1 MRNAERRKLADLVEF
16 LIPER
21 NMQSGGSLL
30 GRVSE
35 LSWIDEW
42 LWRFA
47 PTSIHISFPPKKPG
61 NFSKRHHHITTRDHE
76 VRFADAHSGST
87 RRRIMPEPSS
97 SSPSSSSS
105 IKVLATT
112 HALVFL
118 AGVVAGRSL
127 NADELAAYRAAQYED
142 RGRQLKRAAAKVA
155 LGVAACSIAM
165 IGLRVK
171 RASS

>member
-1 MRNAERRKLADLVEF
+1 MAVAVCAIAHRPFISPKETRKLFE
-16 LIPER
+16 E
-21 NMQSGGSLL
+21 G
-30 GRVSE
+30 
-35 LSWIDEW
+35 
-42 LWRFA
+42 
-47 PTSIHISFPPKKPG
+47 IHEI
-61 NFSKRHHHITTRDHE
+61 
-76 VRFADAHSGST
+76 RFADAHSGST
-87 RRRIMPEPSS
+87 RRRTMPEPSS
-97 SSPSSSSS
+97 SPPSSSSS
-105 IKVLATT
+105 IKVLVTT

>member
-1 MRNAERRKLADLVEF
+1 MAVAAVAVCAIVHSYHFPQRNPETVRRGKS
-16 LIPER
+16 ITR
-21 NMQSGGSLL
+21 
-30 GRVSE
+30 SE
-35 LSWIDEW
+35 I
-42 LWRFA
+42 
-47 PTSIHISFPPKKPG
+47 
-61 NFSKRHHHITTRDHE
+61 
-76 VRFADAHSGST
+76 RFADAHSGST
-87 RRRIMPEPSS
+87 RRRTMPEPSS
-97 SSPSSSSS
+97 SPPSSSSS
-105 IKVLATT
+105 IKVLVTT

>member
-1 MRNAERRKLADLVEF
+1 MPIAAAQEEESCR
-16 LIPER
+16 
-21 NMQSGGSLL
+21 S
-30 GRVSE
+30 
-35 LSWIDEW
+35 
-42 LWRFA
+42 
-47 PTSIHISFPPKKPG
+47 H
-61 NFSKRHHHITTRDHE
+61 
-76 VRFADAHSGST
+76 
-87 RRRIMPEPSS
+87 RRRQ
-97 SSPSSSSS
+97 SPSSSSS

>member
-1 MRNAERRKLADLVEF
+1 M
-16 LIPER
+16 
-21 NMQSGGSLL
+21 
-30 GRVSE
+30 
-35 LSWIDEW
+35 
-42 LWRFA
+42 WRFA
-47 PTSIHISFPPKKPG
+47 PSLYFPQRNPETVRRG
-61 NFSKRHHHITTRDHE
+61 ITPHE
-76 VRFADAHSGST
+76 IRCFADAHSGST
-87 RRRIMPEPSS
+87 RRRTMPEPSS
-97 SSPSSSSS
+97 SPPSSSSS
-105 IKVLATT
+105 IKVLVTT

-127 NADELAAYRAAQYED
+127 NADELAAHRAAQYED